1 MKKKQVAAILA
12 LLLGIFGV
20 HRFYLGQRK
29 KAILYFGSF
38 IIGIFFIAFDVETDI
53 SPLFFIIPAIVGLI
67 DSVLFFVMPKE
78 EFNYKYNDVVQPW
91 SNSGISSYENS
102 LATAVP
108 LSNKQKG
115 IQQYQLHDYHAAIL
129 DFQKALD
136 QEYNDPSV
144 HLHLAC
150 CYSILEEKDNA
161 FFHLDKAVDFGLDI
175 NQISTQQALTY
186 IRNHQDFDS
195 FAQNG
200 YQIGSG
206 SLVPP
211 SFPLST
217 DANTTTDALEK
228 IAGLGE
234 LRDKGFLTEEEFSMQ
249 KQRLLLPRE

>member
-20 HRFYLGQRK
+20 HRFYLGQRNK
-29 KAILYFGSF
+29 GVLYFGSF
-38 IIGIFFIAFDVETDI
+38 IIGILLVNLAPFLDI
-53 SPLFFIIPAIVGLI
+53 TPLFFIIPAILGLI

-78 EFNYKYNDVVQPW
+78 EFDYKYNDINFPW
-91 SNSGISSYENS
+91 SNSISSHGAPIS
-102 LATAVP
+102 TVAS

>member
-38 IIGIFFIAFDVETDI
+38 IIGLLLLAFDIDADI
-53 SPLFFIIPAIVGLI
+53 GPLFFVIPAIVGLI

-78 EFNYKYNDVVQPW
+78 EFNYKYNDTLQNW
-91 SNSGISSYENS
+91 SNPAINSFGDSISTS
-102 LATAVP
+102 AT

-115 IQQYQLHDYHAAIL
+115 IQKYQLHDYRAAIK
-129 DFQKALD
+129 DFQQALD
-136 QEYNDPSV
+136 QEYNDPSI
-144 HLHLAC
+144 HFHLAS

-175 NQISTQQALTY
+175 HQISTNQSLTF
-186 IRNHQDFDS
+186 IRNHPDYDS
-195 FAQNG
+195 FAENG
-200 YQIGSG
+200 YQLRSEA
-206 SLVPP
+206 LVPP
-211 SFPLST
+211 TFPLT
-217 DANTTTDALEK
+217 TNANTNNDILEK
-228 IAGLGE
+228 ITELGE
-234 LRDKGFLTEEEFSMQ
+234 LKNKGFLTEEEFNMQ